1 MKKIAYLLSIL
12 FLYGCP
18 KSRTKQQLLTDS
30 LWRLTSKTEIKDS
43 ANVTEIIRG
52 CDMDDRIQ
60 YFTNG
65 KVDYMNGDMTCNS
78 DEKTNQKEQF
88 NWKFGD
94 SLNNT
99 LIETKIVN
107 GTIKTTVKKI
117 EALSFRSLIT
127 STFLQIDNKQV
138 EIREYYKN

>member
-18 KSRTKQQLLTDS
+18 KTRTQQQLLTES

-65 KVDYMNGDMTCNS
+65 KVEYTNGYMACNS

-94 SLNNT
+94 SLKNT

-107 GTIKTTVKKI
+107 GTIKTTVKNI
-117 EALSFRSLIT
+117 EVLSFRSLIT
-127 STFLQIDNKQV
+127 STFLQIENKQV

>member
-18 KSRTKQQLLTDS
+18 KTRTQQQLLTES

-65 KVDYMNGDMTCNS
+65 KVEYTNGYMACNS

-94 SLNNT
+94 SLKILSLKLRLSMVQLKLQLKT
-99 LIETKIVN
+99 LK
-107 GTIKTTVKKI
+107 
-117 EALSFRSLIT
+117 
-127 STFLQIDNKQV
+127 
-138 EIREYYKN
+138 YYLLDH